1 MNFGLFLF
9 CLFSVQV
16 LCIFI
21 GRKSYSSS
29 EDREGYFLAGRSLQI
44 FPLAMTFIAT
54 QIGGGVLLGAAEEAA
69 HYGYRVIFYPLGVA
83 LGLILLGVGPG
94 KKLASGSIVT
104 IVTLFESVY
113 QSPKLRKL
121 AFVISALSLFFILV
135 AQIIALDKLFHI
147 FSYGTIFTALL
158 TAIFWGILA
167 LYTSAGG
174 FRGVVRTDMIQA
186 IFLIAAVCFCTI
198 VVWLGSRDVPLAP
211 PNFSSLP
218 VSKLSSWVF
227 MPMVFMLIEQDM
239 AQRCI
244 AAASPRKL
252 QWAAIFAGVVMLIF
266 NFFPL
271 FLGSL
276 GTQLGLP
283 PDCIL
288 IHTVSYIGSPSL
300 AAVMAAAIGIA
311 ILSTADSLMSAL
323 AQLISEEI
331 PPLASINSRYLILA
345 IALLVPLIAIGFTN
359 IVDVLMLSYSF
370 SVCCLSVPIGAALL
384 TRYQAT
390 TLSAW
395 AAVLVG
401 GGAYIWGMFSS
412 FYIPRDVFA
421 WLCSLVAFIVVE
433 VAVVHGVNIVK
444 KQV

>member
-21 GRKSYSSS
+21 GRKSCSSS
-29 EDREGYFLAGRSLQI
+29 EDREGYFLAGRSLQM
-44 FPLAMTFIAT
+44 FPLTMTFIAT

-83 LGLILLGVGPG
+83 LGLILLGIGPG

-135 AQIIALDKLFHI
+135 AQIVALDKLFHI
-147 FSYGTIFTALL
+147 FSYGTIL

-186 IFLIAAVCFCTI
+186 VFLIGAVCFCTV
-198 VVWLGSRDVPLAP
+198 VVWLGSRDVPLAS
-211 PNFSSLP
+211 PNFSPLP
-218 VSKLSSWVF
+218 GSKLSSWIF

-244 AAASPRKL
+244 AAASPQKL
-252 QWAAIFAGVVMLIF
+252 QWAAIFAGMVMLMF

-276 GTQLGLP
+276 GTRLGLP
-283 PDCIL
+283 PECIL
-288 IHTVSYIGSPSL
+288 IHTVSSIGGPSL

-331 PPLASINSRYLILA
+331 PQLVSINSRYLILA
-345 IALLVPLIAIGFTN
+345 IALLVPLTAIGFTN

-390 TLSAW
+390 ALSAW

-412 FYIPRDVFA
+412 FSIPRDVFA
-421 WLCSLVAFIVVE
+421 WLCSLAAFVVVE
-433 VAVVHGVNIVK
+433 VAVIYGVSVVK